1 MLGASQQFSKQSD
14 KDVTMGASTSIVQRS
29 SEYCYVSQADC
40 ARARPSQ
47 PVAAVSNIY
56 NVLYHTVDQ

>member
-1 MLGASQQFSKQSD
+1 MRGASQQFSTRSD
-14 KDVTMGASTSIVQRS
+14 KTEVMGVSIVQRS
-29 SEYCYVSQADC
+29 SEYCYVSQTDC
-40 ARARPSQ
+40 ARPKPSQ